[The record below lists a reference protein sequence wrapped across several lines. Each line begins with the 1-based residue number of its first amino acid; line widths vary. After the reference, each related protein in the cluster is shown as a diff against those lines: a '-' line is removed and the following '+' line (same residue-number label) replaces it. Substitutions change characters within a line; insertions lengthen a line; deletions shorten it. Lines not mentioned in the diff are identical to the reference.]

1 MLSVIL
7 YHFILFLIIHE
18 FQDRKRE
25 FRLRRNDKFVRR
37 CQGGEDGKKESKSRL
52 TCFFF
57 TPSLHKSFHRRRLKE
72 ESCSRAQNRISFA
85 TWRSY
90 FIVDSGRI
98 FKKNRN
104 SCLSTLDYSVCCKD
118 IEGIARDRSLCL
130 R

>member
-25 FRLRRNDKFVRR
+25 FRLRRNDKFVGR

-57 TPSLHKSFHRRRLKE
+57 LRPAFINLFTGVGSKRKAVPARRIEFLLPRG
-72 ESCSRAQNRISFA
+72 
-85 TWRSY
+85 
-90 FIVDSGRI
+90 GRI
-98 FKKNRN
+98 
-104 SCLSTLDYSVCCKD
+104 LL
-118 IEGIARDRSLCL
+118 
-130 R
+130 